1 MKELIEKLSLGITE
15 YTKPKFETDIEKI
28 SINMETEQTYT
39 GSFTVVC
46 TNGKPLKGIVF
57 STDSRLI
64 IENSR
69 FIGRENIINYKVC
82 TDYANKGD
90 EIAGFINV
98 VTNGGEAAIPFTV
111 SVDAIS
117 ADTSIGS
124 VKNLFQFASLAQTS
138 YDEAVRLFGSP
149 DFPHIFLENDLRL
162 AAIYNGLIGSSD
174 INMAMEEFLV
184 ASSKKNK
191 IQISLSDNEKKYAD
205 ISENYG
211 DTITISKNTWGYTDI
226 NIFTDGDFIH
236 TDKRRLTSQDFAGS
250 NYELSYYIKSDRLH
264 KGKNYGAISFVTPY
278 QSLEYKITIDNTAGV
293 TNGGLEEKR
302 AAAGVIE
309 KYIDFR
315 LKKTDINKWAE
326 DSRQIVSRARGIKD
340 SMLLKLFQAH
350 IFICQ
355 NMDSDG
361 EWLLEN
367 VAEELISRRDEE
379 PVLYCYYLY
388 IRTLQKRD
396 DEFTGEVTGKIRA
409 LYEGECSDW
418 RLLWMLIYLDESCD
432 RNLSIKLLRI
442 KDEYNKG
449 MRSPLMYY
457 EALSSFNVM
466 PEMMR
471 VLDDFEVQVLNFGMK
486 NDCISKKLAMQ
497 VSEIIRTE
505 KHFKPLVYNVVSW
518 LYEKYQE
525 EDMLQSICALLIK
538 CNMTDHKYFKWFER
552 GVEKELKLTS
562 LYEYYMY
569 AIDDD
574 YDRQLPQIVLL
585 YFAYNHGSL
594 SDTKAD
600 MLFANVIKYKENI
613 KTIYD
618 AYRPQIERYAAQS
631 ILNERAGIYPAV
643 IYRDVLDKAMVGP
656 ELAEKLPVVLNAY
669 EIKVNEK
676 SMQYVIIVHKETKDL
691 KRYKIKKGKAF
702 VSIYTEDAA
711 IIFEDAYGKR
721 YEGIEH
727 ELKKFLDM
735 EEYLRLCYEISNDL
749 KPLAMYFADKYLR
762 YRKDQGKSI
771 NMLKYMLN
779 MEGLTESYRV
789 MVEKEIIDY
798 YSNNYDGDSLDEYL
812 LNISADNLGTPA
824 RIKIMEMS
832 VIRGL
837 YNRAY
842 ELMAKY
848 GFYNVEPRRVFKCAA
863 RIIEDRTDGRNEPKE
878 DNVLV
883 KMTAFAFEKGKY
895 NEETLGYLGRYYNGT
910 TKELLNI
917 WKAAKDF
924 CCDKRELEEKIIVQM
939 LFTGAYVSRIDE
951 IYASYEQKIPN
962 KKVKK
967 AYLFSKSYDYFVK
980 ENIIEE
986 SIFDYIEKDIDSGN
1000 EINDMCALAYLKYMS
1015 EKEELPEG
1023 KTSLCRT
1030 LLYELTRIGKNFE
1043 FFKAFRKYFP
1053 LPYSIIDK
1061 TIVEYRTE
1069 PDNKVLIHYIAED
1082 GDKENGG
1089 YITAEMEPVCD
1100 GIFTYSFV
1108 LFYGE
1113 NILYY
1118 ITEEADGSKNVTESR
1133 NLSVGDIEFARDTTR
1148 YGIINDIL
1156 VCRDMKEEK
1165 TFEEMTKDYLMKKE
1179 LIDSIFDIKH

>member
-15 YTKPKFETDIEKI
+15 YTKPKLEINVEEI

-39 GSFTVVC
+39 GSFKVSC
-46 TNGKPLKGIVF
+46 TNGKKLKGIVF

-64 IENSR
+64 IENSK
-69 FIGRENIINYKVC
+69 FIGNENTINYKIC
-82 TDYANKGD
+82 TDYVNKGD
-90 EIAGFINV
+90 VITGFINV
-98 VTNGGEAAIPFTV
+98 VTSGGEAAIPFKV
-111 SVDAIS
+111 SVDAMS
-117 ADTSIGS
+117 ADTSIGNI
-124 VKNLFQFASLAQTS
+124 KNLFQFASLAQTNF
-138 YDEAVRLFGSP
+138 DEAVRLFSSP
-149 DFPHIFLENDLRL
+149 DFSHIFLENDLRL
-162 AAIYNGLIGSSD
+162 AAIYNGLMGSSD

-191 IQISLSDNEKKYAD
+191 IQISLSDTEKKYAD

-211 DTITISKNTWGYTDI
+211 DVVTVSKNTWGYVDI
-226 NIFTDGDFIH
+226 NILTDGDFIH

-250 NYELSYYIKSDRLH
+250 NYELSYYIKSDKLH
-264 KGKNYGAISFVTPY
+264 GGKNYGAISFVTPY
-278 QSLEYKITIDNTAGV
+278 QTLVYGITIDNRAGV
-293 TNGGLEEKR
+293 RSKELEEKK
-302 AAAGVIE
+302 AIAGVIE
-309 KYIDFR
+309 KYIAFR
-315 LKKTDINKWAE
+315 LKKTDINQWAE
-326 DSRQIVSRARGIKD
+326 ESLQIISRARGIND
-340 SMLLKLFQAH
+340 SILLKLFQAH
-350 IFICQ
+350 ISISK
-355 NMDSDG
+355 DRESDG

-367 VAEELISRRDEE
+367 VADELISRRDKE

-396 DEFTGEVTGKIRA
+396 DEFTEEVAGKIRDC
-409 LYEGECSDW
+409 YESQCNDW
-418 RLLWMLIYLDESCD
+418 RLLWMLIYLDEGCD

-442 KDEYNKG
+442 KDWYNKG
-449 MRSPLMYY
+449 MRSPLMYF
-457 EALSSFNVM
+457 EALSSFNIM

-471 VLDDFEVQVLNFGMK
+471 VLDDFEVQVLYFGMK
-486 NDCISKKLAMQ
+486 NDCVSKKLAMQ

-505 KHFKPLVYNVVSW
+505 KHFNPLVYNIVSW
-518 LYEKYQE
+518 LYEKYNE
-525 EDMLQSICALLIK
+525 DDMLQSICGLLIK

-552 GVEKELKLTS
+552 GIEKEMKITS

-569 AIDDD
+569 TIDED

-585 YFAYNHGSL
+585 YFAYNHSSL
-594 SDTKAD
+594 TDSKAD
-600 MLFANVIKYKENI
+600 MLFANVIKYKEDI
-613 KTIYD
+613 KTIYE
-618 AYRPQIERYAAQS
+618 AYRPQIEKYAAQS
-631 ILNERAGIYPAV
+631 ILDERTGKYPAV
-643 IYRDVLDKAMVGP
+643 IYRDVLDKAMVGS
-656 ELAEKLPVVLNAY
+656 ELAEKLPVVLNTY
-669 EIKVNEK
+669 EITVNEK
-676 SMQYVIIVHKETKDL
+676 SMQYVIIVHKETKAS
-691 KRYKIKKGKAF
+691 KHYKIRNGKAYAG
-702 VSIYTEDAA
+702 IYTEDAA
-711 IIFEDAYGKR
+711 IIFQDAYGKR

-727 ELKKFLDM
+727 ELKKLLDM
-735 EEYLRLCYEISNDL
+735 EEYLKLCYEISSDS
-749 KPLAMYFADKYLR
+749 KPLVMYFADKYLR
-762 YRKDQGKSI
+762 YRKEQGKSI
-771 NMLKYMLN
+771 SVLKNMLH
-779 MEGLTESYRV
+779 MEELTESYRI

-837 YNRAY
+837 YYRAY

-863 RIIEDRTDGRNEPKE
+863 RIIEDRVYEKHELKE
-878 DNVLV
+878 DSILV
-883 KMTAFAFEKGKY
+883 KMAAFAFEKGKY
-895 NEETLGYLGRYYNGT
+895 NEETLEYLGRYYNGT
-910 TKELLNI
+910 TKELLSI

-951 IYASYEQKIPN
+951 IYDSYEQKIPN

-986 SIFDYIEKDIDSGN
+986 GVFDYIEKEIDSGN
-1000 EINDMCALAYLKYMS
+1000 EINDMCGLAYLKYMS
-1015 EKEELPEG
+1015 EKEDIPED
-1023 KTSLCRT
+1023 KITLCKT

-1043 FFKAFRKYFP
+1043 FFKKFRKYFE

-1069 PDNKVLIHYIAED
+1069 PDNEVLIHYIAED
-1082 GDKENGG
+1082 EDRESDE
-1089 YITAEMEPVCD
+1089 YITAEMMPVCD
-1100 GIFTYSFV
+1100 GVFTYSFV

-1118 ITEEADGSKNVTESR
+1118 ITEEADGNKNVTESR
-1133 NLSVGDIEFARDTTR
+1133 SLSVGDIEFAKDTTR

-1156 VCRDMKEEK
+1156 VCRDMKEER

-1179 LIDSIFDIKH
+1179 LVDSVFDIKH